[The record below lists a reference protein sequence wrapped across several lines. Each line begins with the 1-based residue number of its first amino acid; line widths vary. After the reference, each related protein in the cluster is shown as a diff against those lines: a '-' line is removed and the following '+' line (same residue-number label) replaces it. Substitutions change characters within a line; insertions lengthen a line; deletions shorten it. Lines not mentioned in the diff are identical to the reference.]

1 MTELA
6 YPLTATAALYA
17 LYHFAGLTGFV
28 TVGVAAILLLKAWG
42 DRRAR
47 R

>member
-1 MTELA
+1 MNELA

-17 LYHFAGLTGFV
+17 LYHFAGMTGFV
-28 TVGVAAILLLKAWG
+28 IVGVAAIMLLKVWG
-42 DRRAR
+42 DRGAR